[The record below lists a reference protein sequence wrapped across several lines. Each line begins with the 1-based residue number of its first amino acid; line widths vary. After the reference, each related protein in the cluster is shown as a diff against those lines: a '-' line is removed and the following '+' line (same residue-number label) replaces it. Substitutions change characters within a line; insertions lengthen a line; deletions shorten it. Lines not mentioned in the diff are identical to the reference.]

1 MMMDSMIEYE
11 LMVFLSIAIIAI
23 ILLPM
28 IFFLLHL
35 QKLLTRCKTADKMTP
50 GLVWLNLIPLFNFG
64 WIFYTVSCVRD
75 SLKIEF
81 KSRVLETDDPQF
93 GYSIGLAYCITW
105 VCSIVPV
112 VGFFSSIASIILF
125 IIYWVKTHKYSS
137 QLD

>member
-1 MMMDSMIEYE
+1 MDSMIEYE
-11 LMVFLSIAIIAI
+11 LMVFLTIAIIAI

-35 QKLLTRCKTADKMTP
+35 QKLLTRCKTADKMIP

-64 WIFYTVSCVRD
+64 WIFYTVSCVID

-81 KSRVLETDDPQF
+81 KSRDLEADDPQF

-105 VCSIVPV
+105 VCSIIPV
-112 VGFFSSIASIILF
+112 VGIFSSIASIILF